1 MTLTRTCRCG
11 ASTDAYVCV
20 VCARRYVDDLGD
32 VPALINELRVSLS
45 RQARVN
51 VRVGS
56 RSTTTPLAFD
66 WSASIT
72 LQTLILTLNAWAAI
86 VKGWAPSER
95 YPTSVVGALSVLL
108 NHSDW
113 VRTSPDGPQAI
124 DEISYAVNEARKV
137 IDQPPERWYAGP
149 CRATSYVYDVAHTGD
164 TVTLSL
170 IREVHCDSPLY
181 AVPGASSVVCTVCR
195 ARHDVATRR
204 EWLLAE
210 AEDALLPL
218 ALIWEALPG
227 LGVPQP
233 SWDTVRKWPQR
244 VGARR
249 LEARGLTLDGVE
261 LFRCGDVMHFAR
273 QGNRVVRRLH
283 GVQWEPQH
291 HDPVNLKY
299 SAVHQRLYAQFGQ
312 ARDHTCVDCGKPAAE
327 WSYNHHDP
335 DERHDNR
342 GVAYSTKFAYY
353 NPRCSACHATFD
365 AEYRHGSR

>member
-1 MTLTRTCRCG
+1 MATRTCRCG
-11 ASTDAYVCV
+11 AATDAYVCV
-20 VCARRYVDDLGD
+20 TCARRYVDDLGD
-32 VPALINELRVSLS
+32 VPALVHELRVTLS
-45 RQARVN
+45 RQARVSL
-51 VRVGS
+51 RVGS
-56 RSTTTPLAFD
+56 KSADIPLPFD

-72 LQTLILTLNAWAAI
+72 LDTLLLTLAAWAAI
-86 VKGWAPSER
+86 VTGEAPSTR
-95 YPTSVVGALSVLL
+95 FPTTAVDALSTLL
-108 NHSDW
+108 GHSDW
-113 VRTSPDGPQAI
+113 VRISPFGPQAI
-124 DEISYAVNEARKV
+124 DEIGYIVNEARKV
-137 IDQPPERWYAGP
+137 IDQPAIKWYAGP
-149 CRATSYVYDVAHTGD
+149 CRATSYTYDVEHTGSD
-164 TVTLSL
+164 TVILSL
-170 IREVHCDSPLY
+170 VREVHCDNALY
-181 AVPGASSVVCTVCR
+181 ATPGASTVVCTACR

-244 VGARR
+244 AGARR
-249 LEARGLTLDGVE
+249 LEARGLTLSGVE

-291 HDPVNLKY
+291 RDPANPKY
-299 SAVHQRLYAQFGQ
+299 SAVHQRLYARFGQ
-312 ARDHTCVDCGKPAAE
+312 ARDHACVDCGEPATE

-335 DERHDNR
+335 DERHDSR

-353 NPRCSACHATFD
+353 SPRCSACHATFD
-365 AEYRHGSR
+365 AEYRHGSC